1 MNGPGR
7 TVTWNPSPLSS
18 GALRDLLGITRA
30 LYRAATD
37 EEPRDASR
45 LAALEE
51 LGRTLQAVLQAS
63 RTHSGTIVHGRAR
76 AAAERRYWS
85 SLENRFWTGHCS
97 DRATDLAFGIQ
108 YPSEW

>member
-1 MNGPGR
+1 M
-7 TVTWNPSPLSS
+7 TWNPSPLSS

-51 LGRTLQAVLQAS
+51 LGRTLQAVLRAS
-63 RTHSGTIVHGRAR
+63 RTHPGTIVHDQPR
-76 AAAERRYWS
+76 AAPE
-85 SLENRFWTGHCS
+85 
-97 DRATDLAFGIQ
+97 RATRALLEFVGESMILDRSLQRPRDGSCVRDPI
-108 YPSEW
+108 PE